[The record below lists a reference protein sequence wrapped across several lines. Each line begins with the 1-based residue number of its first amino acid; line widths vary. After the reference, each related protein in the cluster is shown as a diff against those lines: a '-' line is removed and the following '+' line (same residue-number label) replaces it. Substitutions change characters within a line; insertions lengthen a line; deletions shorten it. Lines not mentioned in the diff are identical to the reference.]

1 MKLRNT
7 IRIFLSVI
15 LVVLIFTACKIT
27 YSFTGASIASN
38 VKTFSVYYFPN
49 RAKLV
54 NPNLSQQFTQG
65 QDGLENKL
73 IKQTSLNQIKE
84 NGDLEFSGQITEYDV
99 KPMNIM
105 QGDLA
110 AQNRLTIS
118 VKVKFTNNKDHE
130 QDWEKTFTQYE
141 DFDSNRSLTD
151 VEDALASAIIKKLVD
166 DIFNASV
173 ANW

>member
-7 IRIFLSVI
+7 IRIFLLVI

-99 KPMNIM
+99 KPMNIV

-118 VKVKFTNNKDHE
+118 VKVKFTNNKDHDK
-130 QDWEKTFTQYE
+130 DWEKTFTQYE

>member
-1 MKLRNT
+1 MKRSTLQ
-7 IRIFLSVI
+7 ILLSV
-15 LVVLIFTACKIT
+15 VFVALIFTACKVS
-27 YSFTGASIASN
+27 YSFTGASIAPN

-54 NPNLSQQFTQG
+54 NPNLSQLLTQG
-65 QDGLENKL
+65 PDGLENKL

-99 KPMNIM
+99 KPMNIST
-105 QGDLA
+105 GDLA
-110 AQNRLTIS
+110 TQNRLTIS
-118 VKVKFTNNKDHE
+118 IKVKYTNNKDHE
-130 QDWEKTFTQYE
+130 QDWEKTFTEYE
-141 DFDSNRSLTD
+141 DFDSNRSLSD
-151 VEDALASAIIKKLVD
+151 AEDALVTEIIKKLAD

>member
-1 MKLRNT
+1 MKRTT
-7 IRIFLSVI
+7 IFILLSV
-15 LVVLIFTACKIT
+15 LLSSVVFTACKVT
-27 YSFTGASIASN
+27 YSFTGASIAPN

-54 NPNLSQQFTQG
+54 NPNLSQLLTQG
-65 QDGLENKL
+65 PDGLENKL

-99 KPMNIM
+99 KPMNISK
-105 QGDLA
+105 GDLA

-118 VKVKFTNNKDHE
+118 IKVKYTNNKDHE
-130 QDWEKTFTQYE
+130 QDWEKTFTEYE
-141 DFDSNRSLTD
+141 DFDSNKSLND
-151 VEDALASAIIKKLVD
+151 VEDSLVSEIIKKLAD

>member
-1 MKLRNT
+1 MKRSTLQ
-7 IRIFLSVI
+7 ILLSV
-15 LVVLIFTACKIT
+15 VFVALIFTACKIT
-27 YSFTGASIASN
+27 YSFTGASIAPN

-54 NPNLSQQFTQG
+54 NPNLSQLLTQG
-65 QDGLENKL
+65 PDGLENKL

-99 KPMNIM
+99 KPMNIST
-105 QGDLA
+105 GDLA

-118 VKVKFTNNKDHE
+118 VKVKFANNKDHE
-130 QDWEKTFTQYE
+130 QDWEKTFTEYE
-141 DFDSNRSLTD
+141 DFDSNRSLSD
-151 VEDALASAIIKKLVD
+151 AEDALVTEIIKKLAD

>member
-1 MKLRNT
+1 MKRSIIHIL
-7 IRIFLSVI
+7 LSVI
-15 LVVLIFTACKIT
+15 LISVVFTACKIT
-27 YSFTGASIASN
+27 YSFTGASISPS

-54 NPNLSQQFTQG
+54 NPNLSQLLTQG
-65 QDGLENKL
+65 PDGLENKL

-99 KPMNIM
+99 KPMNIS
-105 QGDLA
+105 QGDMA

-118 VKVKFTNNKDHE
+118 IKVKYTNNKDHT
-130 QDWEKTFTQYE
+130 QDWEKTFTEYE
-141 DFDSNRSLTD
+141 DFDSNKSLND
-151 VEDALASAIIKKLVD
+151 VEDTLATEIIKKLTD

>member
-1 MKLRNT
+1 MKRTT
-7 IRIFLSVI
+7 IFILLSV
-15 LVVLIFTACKIT
+15 LLCSVVFTACKVT
-27 YSFTGASIASN
+27 YSFTGASIAPN

-54 NPNLSQQFTQG
+54 NPNLSQLLTQG
-65 QDGLENKL
+65 PDGLENKL

-99 KPMNIM
+99 KPMNIS

-118 VKVKFTNNKDHE
+118 IKVKYTNNKDHE
-130 QDWEKTFTQYE
+130 QDWEKTFTEYE
-141 DFDSNRSLTD
+141 DFDSNRSLSD
-151 VEDALASAIIKKLVD
+151 AEDALVTEIIKKLAD

>member
-15 LVVLIFTACKIT
+15 LVVLIFTTCKIS

-118 VKVKFTNNKDHE
+118 VKVKFTNNKDHDK
-130 QDWEKTFTQYE
+130 DWEKTFTQYE

-173 ANW
+173 ADW

>member
-1 MKLRNT
+1 M
-7 IRIFLSVI
+7 IS
-15 LVVLIFTACKIT
+15 VVLTTVIFTACSLPK

-54 NPNLSQQFTQG
+54 NPNLSQQLTQG

-99 KPMNIM
+99 KPMNIV

-151 VEDALASAIIKKLVD
+151 VEEGLVSAILKKLVD

>member
-1 MKLRNT
+1 MKRTT
-7 IRIFLSVI
+7 IFILLSVFLSS
-15 LVVLIFTACKIT
+15 VVFTACKVT
-27 YSFTGASIASN
+27 YSFTGASIAPN

-54 NPNLSQQFTQG
+54 NPNLSQLLTQG
-65 QDGLENKL
+65 PDGLENKL

-99 KPMNIM
+99 KPMNISK
-105 QGDLA
+105 GDLA

-118 VKVKFTNNKDHE
+118 IKVKYTNNKDHE
-130 QDWEKTFTQYE
+130 QDWEKTFTEYE
-141 DFDSNRSLTD
+141 DFDSNKSLND
-151 VEDALASAIIKKLVD
+151 VEDSLVSEIIKKLAD

>member
-15 LVVLIFTACKIT
+15 LVVLIFTTCKIS